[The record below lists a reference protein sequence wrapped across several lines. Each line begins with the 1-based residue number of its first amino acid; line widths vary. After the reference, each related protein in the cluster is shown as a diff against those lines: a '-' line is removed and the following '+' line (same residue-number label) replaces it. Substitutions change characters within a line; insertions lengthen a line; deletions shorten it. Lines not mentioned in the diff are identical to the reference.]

1 MSLEGCFMDKK
12 LLFIGLGNMGWNMAQ
27 RLLKQGYKVQGF
39 DLNSRLKSA
48 FEKSGGVWLE
58 GFKSVQAEVVFSMLP
73 GGQQIRQLYLE
84 DQKLF
89 DHLSKGALAVD
100 CSTADPE
107 SVCEVYKKAK
117 ERGLRFLSIPVSGGT
132 KGAKEGALTFIAGGD
147 KEDLEEVKPYL
158 KALGK
163 NIFHA
168 GGAGAGQ
175 SVKICNNMLLAIH
188 MIGTCEAFA
197 LGRDL
202 GLKPEVLS
210 NIMKSSSGNNWSLEK
225 YNPCPGLM
233 DSVPSSHNYEGG
245 FSVQL
250 MLKDLGLAKDSMEK
264 KRTKA
269 ELGKKAF
276 EIYKKHF
283 EEGFSEKDFSHI
295 FQKINSSG

>member
-1 MSLEGCFMDKK
+1 MSQK

-27 RLLKQGYKVQGF
+27 RLLSHGYELQAF
-39 DLNSRLKSA
+39 DLNSNLKSE
-48 FEKSGGVWLE
+48 FEKSGGQWVEDL
-58 GFKSVQAEVVFSMLP
+58 KRIQPEVVFSMLP
-73 GGQQIRQLYLE
+73 GGKQIKQLYLE

-89 DHLSKGALAVD
+89 DHLPKGALVVD
-100 CSTADPE
+100 CSTADPG
-107 SVCEVYKKAK
+107 SVCEVYDKAK
-117 ERGLRFLSIPVSGGT
+117 ERGFCFLSIPVSGGT

-147 KEDLEEVKPYL
+147 KEDLEKAKPYL
-158 KALGK
+158 KVMGK

-197 LGRDL
+197 LGKAL
-202 GLKPEVLS
+202 GLKPEILS
-210 NIMKSSSGNNWSLEK
+210 DIMKSSSGNNWSLEK

-233 DSVPSSHNYEGG
+233 DLVPSSNNYEGG

-264 KRTKA
+264 TGTKA
-269 ELGKKAF
+269 ELGHKVF

-283 EEGFSEKDFSHI
+283 EEGFAGKDFSHI
-295 FQKINSSG
+295 FKKINAIIS

>member
-1 MSLEGCFMDKK
+1 MSQK
-12 LLFIGLGNMGWNMAQ
+12 LLFIGLGNMGWNMSQ
-27 RLLKQGYKVQGF
+27 RLLAHGYKAQGF
-39 DLNSRLKSA
+39 DLNSSLKLE
-48 FEKSGGVWLE
+48 FEKSGGQWLE
-58 GFKSVQAEVVFSMLP
+58 NLKNIQAEVVFSMLP
-73 GGQQIRQLYLE
+73 GGKQIKQLYLE

-89 DHLSKGALAVD
+89 DHLPQGALAVD
-100 CSTADPE
+100 CSTADPG
-107 SVCEVYKKAK
+107 SVCEVYNKAK
-117 ERGLRFLSIPVSGGT
+117 ERGFSFLSAPVSGGT

-147 KEDLEEVKPYL
+147 KEDLEKAKPYL
-158 KALGK
+158 KLMGK

-197 LGRDL
+197 LGRAL

-210 NIMKSSSGNNWSLEK
+210 NIMKSSSGSNWSLEK

-233 DSVPSSHNYEGG
+233 DSAPSSKNYQAG

-250 MLKDLGLAKDSMEK
+250 MLKDLGLAKDSMEQ
-264 KRTKA
+264 TGAKA
-269 ELGKKAF
+269 ELGSKAF

-283 EEGFSEKDFSHI
+283 EEGFADKDFSHI
-295 FQKINSSG
+295 FKKINSIDG